1 MAVWVPP
8 CSYPEGGPRVSSA
21 TLILWCIAIILLIFS
36 WRSGTETLKRGLELA
51 WKTTRANALLILLAF
66 IIVGFVNVL
75 SPEELVTAWIGPNSG
90 WRGIAASEFLG
101 MFLPGGPYVVFPIID
116 ILYQA
121 GAGLAPVIT
130 LITSWSTQSLLTI
143 SFELPFMGW
152 RFTAIRWGVGLAI
165 PILTGAAALLI
176 WG

>member
-1 MAVWVPP
+1 M
-8 CSYPEGGPRVSSA
+8 SSA
-21 TLILWCIAIILLIFS
+21 TLILWSIAAVLLFFS
-36 WRSGTETLKRGLELA
+36 WRAGSDTLRRGLDLA
-51 WKTTRANALLILLAF
+51 WKTTRNNAILILLAF
-66 IIVGFVNVL
+66 MIVGFVNVL
-75 SPEELVTAWIGPNSG
+75 SPEELVTAWIGPGSG

-101 MFLPGGPYVVFPIID
+101 MLLPGGPYVVFPLID

-152 RFTAIRWGVGLAI
+152 RFTAIRWGLGLAI
-165 PILTGAAALLI
+165 PILAGTAALLI

>member
-1 MAVWVPP
+1 M
-8 CSYPEGGPRVSSA
+8 SSA
-21 TLILWCIAIILLIFS
+21 AIILWCIAGVLLAFS
-36 WRSGTETLKRGLELA
+36 WRAGPETVKKGLELT
-51 WKTTRANALLILLAF
+51 WKTTRSNALLIFLAF

-75 SPEELVTAWIGPNSG
+75 SPEELVIAWIGPNSG
-90 WRGIAASEFLG
+90 WRGIATSEFLG
-101 MFLPGGPYVVFPIID
+101 MLLPGGPYVIFPLID

-121 GAGLAPVIT
+121 GAGLAAVIT

-152 RFTAIRWGVGLAI
+152 RFTSIRWGIGLAI
-165 PILTGAAALLI
+165 PLLTGFLALLI